1 MKQTGIYLILGG
13 AVVFILVFIG
23 KIMALVFNNPLL
35 GLALMAVVIGVFI
48 GIGLQNLFGV
58 TWVLWIGVFIGI
70 GAAGL
75 NIYKIYQ
82 KQKKELDKL
91 KDDPRYKN
99 YAQQKDDD
107 EDDY

>member
-48 GIGLQNLFGV
+48 LLYSIIQEERVAIKDEPFRGI
-58 TWVLWIGVFIGI
+58 
-70 GAAGL
+70 
-75 NIYKIYQ
+75 
-82 KQKKELDKL
+82 DK
-91 KDDPRYKN
+91 
-99 YAQQKDDD
+99 
-107 EDDY
+107 

>member
-48 GIGLQNLFGV
+48 LLYSIIQEERVAKKDELFRGI
-58 TWVLWIGVFIGI
+58 
-70 GAAGL
+70 
-75 NIYKIYQ
+75 
-82 KQKKELDKL
+82 DK
-91 KDDPRYKN
+91 
-99 YAQQKDDD
+99 
-107 EDDY
+107 

>member
-48 GIGLQNLFGV
+48 YCTV
-58 TWVLWIGVFIGI
+58 SSRKKEW
-70 GAAGL
+70 
-75 NIYKIYQ
+75 
-82 KQKKELDKL
+82 QKKTNHFVGLI
-91 KDDPRYKN
+91 N
-99 YAQQKDDD
+99 
-107 EDDY
+107 EDSNN

>member
-48 GIGLQNLFGV
+48 LLYSIIQEERVAKKDESFRGIN
-58 TWVLWIGVFIGI
+58 
-70 GAAGL
+70 
-75 NIYKIYQ
+75 K
-82 KQKKELDKL
+82 
-91 KDDPRYKN
+91 
-99 YAQQKDDD
+99 
-107 EDDY
+107 

>member
-48 GIGLQNLFGV
+48 LLFKIASNFSLICAS
-58 TWVLWIGVFIGI
+58 TVFTGT
-70 GAAGL
+70 AASTI
-75 NIYKIYQ
+75 N
-82 KQKKELDKL
+82 
-91 KDDPRYKN
+91 
-99 YAQQKDDD
+99 
-107 EDDY
+107 